1 VDTAKGSGVR
11 PLQHRGGD
19 GLPQPRPGARRL
31 LADARAVVD
40 ATQFLSGSGTDS
52 PKGVL
57 TGLSS
62 ASWRIQTNTVAVTA
76 IGDIYALKQ
85 AVPARFFPNTTF
97 AAHPTV
103 WDTVYRFTGGNS
115 AEPLLL
121 PTRDGNVAGRPK
133 FEWSTMSTGLTTTG
147 QKIML
152 AGDFKTGFV
161 IADRIG
167 AQIEPVQH
175 VFGATNRYPIGARGL
190 YFYWRTGSTVVS
202 TTANAP
208 LRWLEVK

>member
-1 VDTAKGSGVR
+1 VAAYAAELTEASDNSPTLAQPVVDTAKGSGVR

-115 AEPLLL
+115 AEPLAELA
-121 PTRDGNVAGRPK
+121 RDGVAAAAVALERALRPGPIDSVQARID
-133 FEWSTMSTGLTTTG
+133 E
-147 QKIML
+147 L
-152 AGDFKTGFV
+152 A
-161 IADRIG
+161 
-167 AQIEPVQH
+167 
-175 VFGATNRYPIGARGL
+175 AR
-190 YFYWRTGSTVVS
+190 R
-202 TTANAP
+202 
-208 LRWLEVK
+208 